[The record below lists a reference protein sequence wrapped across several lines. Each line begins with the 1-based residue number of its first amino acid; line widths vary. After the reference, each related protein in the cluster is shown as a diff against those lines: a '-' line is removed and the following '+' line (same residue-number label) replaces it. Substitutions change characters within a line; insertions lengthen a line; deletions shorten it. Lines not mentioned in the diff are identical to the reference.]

1 MKYQTFRTR
10 KEANA
15 EIAKMRGWNAK
26 AIKLYIPD
34 DPKAN
39 RSGDVWGWGGG
50 GYVGDG
56 TFDRR
61 SVPVPVCAAG
71 SGPTCTQLNLGTN
84 GRLIAG
90 RDHVLAR
97 DGHGGARLRD
107 LRARRWSGWR
117 RRAHHRVRPDRHPG
131 DA

>member
-39 RSGDVWGWGGG
+39 RSGDVW
-50 GYVGDG
+50 VI
-56 TFDRR
+56 
-61 SVPVPVCAAG
+61 
-71 SGPTCTQLNLGTN
+71 Q
-84 GRLIAG
+84 
-90 RDHVLAR
+90 AR
-97 DGHGGARLRD
+97 TANEDYAYMRADGHIG
-107 LRARRWSGWR
+107 
-117 RRAHHRVRPDRHPG
+117 
-131 DA
+131 